1 MPSVDGEQFDVE
13 DEGGAAGD
21 AWLRTDGAARAEPN
35 LFGLCRVVTEEGE
48 ASFNSRGQVISQERG
63 TVLESY
69 GRHCLT
75 TLELQKVHRFTHNRS
90 IFFEFQ
96 QGAKVQSFR
105 CLIF

>member
-13 DEGGAAGD
+13 DECGTAGD
-21 AWLRTDGAARAEPN
+21 TGLGTDGTAREKPN
-35 LFGLCRVVTEEGE
+35 LFRLFRVVTEEGE

-75 TLELQKVHRFTHNRS
+75 TLELQKVHKFTHNRS
-90 IFFEFQ
+90 IFLEFQ
-96 QGAKVQSFR
+96 QALRYS
-105 CLIF
+105 LLDA